1 LPKRQLPQVTIEKV
15 APPTAVL
22 GQPMIYH
29 IIVRNTGPIP
39 AQQVVV
45 EDIVP
50 PSVKIDGTIPQAQ
63 LKNDRLLWKLGTLK
77 SGNEKKISVRVVP
90 QSEGTIGTVATVNFS
105 PIVHEASA
113 DAPRLRFDVAAP
125 RKAAVGTPVEFSFR
139 VKNVGPVAATGV
151 TIRDVLPAALRHTDG
166 DDIEYVIGEL
176 PSGKSRE
183 VKLTLTAAQAGPTVN
198 RVVVIA
204 DGNVSEEAEVQLDVV
219 GPALLVARQG
229 PKRLF
234 PGKTGRYANTV
245 TNPGA
250 GQVTDVKVVEVIP
263 AGMEFVEASD
273 GGTYDA
279 ARRSTTWTIK
289 TLYPGESKPLKL
301 VLRALAR
308 GSQVSVVRASDAAGA
323 SGETVGTT
331 HVSGVPALSIEVGD
345 LASLVEVGETIK
357 VPVRIINRGSDAA
370 ANVRATVAV
379 PAGMQF
385 VSATGPVAHRKV
397 VVAGSGDG
405 DQATPSSA
413 DIEFAPIRTIDPR
426 GDAVFELMFKARD
439 PGPARVQI
447 LARCDQLAEP
457 IRREEITTVVIPEQ

>member
-1 LPKRQLPQVTIEKV
+1 MTIEKV

-22 GQPMIYH
+22 GQAMVYQIV
-29 IIVRNTGPIP
+29 VRNTGPIP

-45 EDIVP
+45 EDVVP
-50 PSVKIDGTIPQAQ
+50 PSVKLDGTIPQAQ
-63 LKNDRLLWKLGTLK
+63 LKNDRLIWKMGTLK
-77 SGNEKKISVRVVP
+77 AGEEKKISVRVFP

-105 PIVHEASA
+105 PEVKAVARA
-113 DAPRLRFDVAAP
+113 DAPRLKFDVEAP
-125 RKAAVGTPVEFSFR
+125 RKAAVGTPVEFNFR

-151 TIRDVLPAALRHTDG
+151 TIRDVLPAALRHSDG
-166 DDIEYVIGEL
+166 DDIEYVIGQI
-176 PSGKSRE
+176 PAGKTRE

-219 GPALLVARQG
+219 GPALSVARQG

-234 PGKTGRYANTV
+234 PGKTGRFANTV

-250 GQVTDVKVVEVIP
+250 AQVTDVKVVEVIP
-263 AGMEFVEASD
+263 AGMEFIEASD

-279 ARRSTTWTIK
+279 ARRSLTWIIK

-301 VLRALAR
+301 TLRAAAR
-308 GSQVSVVRASDAAGA
+308 GSQVSVVRASDSAGA

-357 VPVRIINRGSDAA
+357 VPLRIINRGSDAA

-397 VVAGSGDG
+397 IVAGSGDG
-405 DQATPSSA
+405 EQAALSSA
-413 DIEFAPIRTIDPR
+413 EIEFSPIRTIDPQA
-426 GDAVFELMFKARD
+426 DAVFELTFKARD

-457 IRREEITTVVIPEQ
+457 IRREEVSTTVVTPEQ